1 MLSDFLRM
9 IARPASGPAAGHS
22 PRPSALEPRPRNF
35 GPRPSALYRMSTVSG
50 IRLAAVAAGIRYQG
64 RDDLLLIELA
74 EGGSCA
80 AVFTRNAFCAAPVT
94 VAREHLAKGPVR
106 YLLIN
111 SGNAN
116 AGTGAAG
123 LRAARE
129 TCRLLAGMAGCA
141 MSQVL
146 PFSTGV
152 IGEDLPVNPFSQSIP
167 ALLKGLSEDNWRP
180 AAAAIMTTDTVS
192 KLVSREVGLSGG
204 AVTVTGIAKGSG
216 MICPDMATML
226 AYVATDAGV
235 PQPLLQE
242 MLRDAVEQS
251 FNAITVDGDTS
262 TNDACV
268 LLASGSAKVAV
279 DSLASDD
286 GRALS
291 QAVQSVCA
299 ELAEMIVRDGEGAT
313 KLVRVRVA
321 SAASDEEARRVAY
334 TVAHSP
340 LVKTA
345 LFASDP
351 NWGRILAAVGR
362 AGVDGLDIDRI
373 RIWLGDTCIVS
384 GGGRDPGYTEEA
396 GQAVMAAEE
405 IVIRIDLDRGGS
417 QVQVLTCDLSYDY
430 VKINAE
436 YRT

>member
-1 MLSDFLRM
+1 
-9 IARPASGPAAGHS
+9 
-22 PRPSALEPRPRNF
+22 
-35 GPRPSALYRMSTVSG
+35 MSKVQG
-50 IRLAAVAAGIRYQG
+50 IRLSTTAAGIRYQG

-74 EGGSCA
+74 GGGSCV

-94 VAREHLAKGPVR
+94 VAREHLAEGPVR

-152 IGEDLPVNPFSQSIP
+152 IGEDLPVNPFSRSIP

-226 AYVATDAGV
+226 AYVATDASV

-268 LLASGSAKVAV
+268 LLASGSAEVAI

-321 SAASDEEARRVAY
+321 SAASDQEARRVAY

-373 RIWLGDTCIVS
+373 RIWLGDVCIVS
-384 GGGRDPGYTEEA
+384 GGGRDPGYTEAA

-405 IVIRIDLDRGGS
+405 IVIRIDLDRGES

>member
-1 MLSDFLRM
+1 
-9 IARPASGPAAGHS
+9 
-22 PRPSALEPRPRNF
+22 
-35 GPRPSALYRMSTVSG
+35 MSTVQG
-50 IRLAAVAAGIRYQG
+50 IRLSTTAAGIRYRG

-94 VAREHLAKGPVR
+94 VAREHLAKGRVR

-180 AAAAIMTTDTVS
+180 AAAAIMTTDTVP

-226 AYVATDAGV
+226 AYVATDASV

-268 LLASGSAKVAV
+268 LLASGAAKLAI

-373 RIWLGDTCIVS
+373 RIWLGDVCIVS

-405 IVIRIDLDRGGS
+405 IVIRIELDRGES
-417 QVQVLTCDLSYDY
+417 KVQVLTCDLSYDY

>member
-1 MLSDFLRM
+1 V
-9 IARPASGPAAGHS
+9 GQV
-22 PRPSALEPRPRNF
+22 E
-35 GPRPSALYRMSTVSG
+35 G
-50 IRLAAVAAGIRYQG
+50 IRLSATAAGIRYRD

-74 EGGSCA
+74 EGATCA

-116 AGTGAAG
+116 AGTGDGG

-152 IGEDLPVNPFSQSIP
+152 IGLDLPVDPFAQAVPS
-167 ALLKGLSEDNWRP
+167 LLSGLSEDQWPR
-180 AAAAIMTTDTVS
+180 AAAAIMTTDTVP
-192 KLVSREVGLSGG
+192 KLVSQQLDLSGG
-204 AVTVTGIAKGSG
+204 RVVVTGIAKGSG

-226 AYVATDAGV
+226 AYVATDAAV
-235 PQPLLQE
+235 AQPLLQQVLDE
-242 MLRDAVEQS
+242 AVAGT
-251 FNAITVDGDTS
+251 FNSITVDGDTS
-262 TNDACV
+262 TNDACI
-268 LLASGSAKVAV
+268 LMASGASGAAV
-279 DSLASDD
+279 GSPESDD
-286 GRALS
+286 GRLFA
-291 QAVQSVCA
+291 QAVRSVCA
-299 ELAEMIVRDGEGAT
+299 QLAEMIVRDGEGAT
-313 KLVRVRVA
+313 KLVRVKIESA
-321 SAASDEEARRVAY
+321 STTVEARRVAY

-362 AGVDGLDIDRI
+362 SGVEGLDIAAV
-373 RIWLGDTCIVS
+373 RIWLGAVCIVS
-384 GGGRDPGYTEEA
+384 GGGRDPGYTEAA
-396 GQAVMAAEE
+396 GQQVMDREE
-405 IVIRIDLDRGGS
+405 ITIRIDLGRGEID
-417 QVQVLTCDLSYDY
+417 VEVLTCDLSYDY

-436 YRT
+436 YRS